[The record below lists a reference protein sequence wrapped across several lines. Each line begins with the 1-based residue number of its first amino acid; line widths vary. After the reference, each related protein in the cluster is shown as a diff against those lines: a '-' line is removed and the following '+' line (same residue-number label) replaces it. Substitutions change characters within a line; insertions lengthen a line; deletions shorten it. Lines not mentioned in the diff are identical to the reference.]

1 MTSAFKDFLKKD
13 SAVGVL
19 LMIATG
25 LAMLF
30 ANSQLIVYY
39 EYFLDTPIE
48 LRLGRHIHIAK
59 PLLLWINDG
68 LMAIFF
74 LMIGLE
80 VKRELL
86 VGQLSSRAQIALPG
100 IAAIGGMLV
109 PAIVYVLINAG
120 DNVALNGWA
129 IPAAT
134 DIAFA
139 LGVLALAGKRVPS
152 SLKIFLL
159 ALAIMDDLGAIVII
173 ALFYSGDP
181 ATSSLILA
189 AFCLLALVLLNRLKV
204 MQITPYM
211 WVGALLWIFVL
222 KSGVHATLAGILVAL
237 TVPARARHG
246 TRSFLHRSRRL
257 IDEFEAIEASAGEAS
272 APILAEPEKHAVVEQ
287 LQDTA
292 AKATTPLQLWERAY
306 EYPVALFVLPLF
318 ALVNAG
324 IHVEINALPRL
335 LGDPLA
341 VGIIL
346 GLVLGKTAGIG
357 LATGALLALGRG
369 RLPKGMQPS
378 HVVGVGLLGGMG
390 FTMSIFI
397 TGLGFGDQPEQLL
410 IAKTGILTAS
420 LIAGLGGLDRI
431 QAERHRGLAADT
443 AGLAGHP
450 GGGGDLVVIQQDQVV
465 TFLADI
471 THELTGIF
479 EVAACIT
486 GVFQV

>member
-1 MTSAFKDFLKKD
+1 MQD
-13 SAVGVL
+13 SG
-19 LMIATG
+19 ATG
-25 LAMLF
+25 TAPLTWVVLGDKPGDNAQVEIIAAALGLLSGLALANLLGVRRPVIYFVGGGLVWLAML
-30 ANSQLIVYY
+30 
-39 EYFLDTPIE
+39 
-48 LRLGRHIHIAK
+48 G
-59 PLLLWINDG
+59 
-68 LMAIFF
+68 
-74 LMIGLE
+74 
-80 VKRELL
+80 
-86 VGQLSSRAQIALPG
+86 
-100 IAAIGGMLV
+100 
-109 PAIVYVLINAG
+109 
-120 DNVALNGWA
+120 
-129 IPAAT
+129 
-134 DIAFA
+134 
-139 LGVLALAGKRVPS
+139 
-152 SLKIFLL
+152 
-159 ALAIMDDLGAIVII
+159 
-173 ALFYSGDP
+173 
-181 ATSSLILA
+181 
-189 AFCLLALVLLNRLKV
+189 
-204 MQITPYM
+204 
-211 WVGALLWIFVL
+211 
-222 KSGVHATLAGILVAL
+222 SGVHATLAGILVAL

-357 LATGALLALGRG
+357 LATAALLALGRG

-420 LIAGLGGLDRI
+420 LIAGLGGYLWLRLGG
-431 QAERHRGLAADT
+431 QAQLNR
-443 AGLAGHP
+443 
-450 GGGGDLVVIQQDQVV
+450 
-465 TFLADI
+465 
-471 THELTGIF
+471 
-479 EVAACIT
+479 
-486 GVFQV
+486 